1 MEDFAQNRQVGDTQP
16 DTLHL
21 VKPITLS
28 AILLAAALAH
38 AQAPDTI
45 FLHGNILTGTH
56 IRASDTSATPAK
68 VAAVAIA
75 NGKIMAAGTDTE
87 LLKLKGPKTKVI
99 DLQGAFPMPGF
110 NDSHTH
116 IGEAGRQK
124 LSVNLVGVHSLAEM
138 QQRIHTYVAKAK
150 PGTWIQGGGWDQTL
164 WADDKLPSRTDLDA
178 VTNGH
183 PAIFRRVDGHM
194 GVANSPALA
203 AA

>member
-56 IRASDTSATPAK
+56 LRASDTSATPAK

-75 NGKIMAAGTDTE
+75 NGKILAAGTDAD
-87 LLKLKGPKTKVI
+87 LLKLKGPKTKVV
-99 DLQGAFPMPGF
+99 DLHGAFAMPGF
-110 NDSHTH
+110 NDAHTH
-116 IGEAGRQK
+116 IADAGRQK

-138 QQRIHTYVAKAK
+138 QQRIRVYVAAA
-150 PGTWIQGGGWDQTL
+150 GSGIWILGGGW
-164 WADDKLPSRTDLDA
+164 
-178 VTNGH
+178 
-183 PAIFRRVDGHM
+183 
-194 GVANSPALA
+194 
-203 AA
+203 